1 MKTQTTE
8 REIRH
13 GCIFSSDLFNLR
25 CKTILSELENLSG
38 FIIGGYNLNLIIR
51 YVDDTVL
58 MADSEKKLKENQEE
72 RTNY

>member
-1 MKTQTTE
+1 MKIQTTE

-25 CKTILSELENLSG
+25 CKTILSELEDISG
-38 FIIGGYNLNLIIR
+38 FIIGGNNLNLIIR

-58 MADSEKKLKENQEE
+58 MADWEKKTE
-72 RTNY
+72 RKSRKD